1 MSRQPCHPIRWRG
14 RSYASTGWALP
25 DVYAMHP
32 DATDFEVG
40 VLLGVSQQTV
50 SSHRRRVGIPKL
62 VDRSPTNCY
71 LRRDA

>member
-25 DVYAMHP
+25 DVYAAHP

-62 VDRSPTNCY
+62 ADRSPTNCY